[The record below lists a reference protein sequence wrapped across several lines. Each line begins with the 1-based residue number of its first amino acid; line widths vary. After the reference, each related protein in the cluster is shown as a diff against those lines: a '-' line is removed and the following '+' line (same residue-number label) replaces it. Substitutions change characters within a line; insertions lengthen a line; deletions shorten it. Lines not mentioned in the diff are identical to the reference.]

1 MSKRGFLIAGLAAV
15 AAGSIAVAVAGGAG
29 SQVPGKNGVLSSDIA
44 PRNVRA
50 SDVAKPTWQ
59 PLKPINGWA
68 AFGEGTRP
76 TKVAKDSFGF
86 IHLRGALKRISGTSD
101 SPFKL
106 AKGFRPRVV
115 IYLPIA
121 INLNTTAQL
130 KIDTNGLATIQSQG
144 GTPGTFS
151 SVEGVEFIP

>member
-1 MSKRGFLIAGLAAV
+1 MTKRTFLIAGLAAV
-15 AAGSIAVAVAGGAG
+15 AAASIVAVATGDG

-50 SDVAKPTWQ
+50 SDVAKPTWE

-68 AFGEGTRP
+68 SFGGDTRP

-86 IHLRGALKRISGTSD
+86 IHLRGALKRISGSSD
-101 SPFKL
+101 APFKL
-106 AKGFRPRVV
+106 PKGFRPRVV
-115 IYLPIA
+115 VYVPIA

-130 KIDTNGLATIQSQG
+130 KIETNGLATIESQG

-151 SVEGVEFIP
+151 SFEGVEFIP